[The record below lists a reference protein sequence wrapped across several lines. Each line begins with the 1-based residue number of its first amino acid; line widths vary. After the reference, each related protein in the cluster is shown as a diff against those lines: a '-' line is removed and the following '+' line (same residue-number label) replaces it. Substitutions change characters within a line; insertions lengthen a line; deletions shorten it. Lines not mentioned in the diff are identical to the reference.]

1 MALSLTDKIH
11 VVRDEI
17 PTANLGSTLLNSGR
31 DAVSVQDILNLGVE
45 TGTFTPTI
53 QFLGNVNFSSV
64 TYENQHGWW
73 SKVNNQIT
81 VKYFVEI
88 SAFTISKQT
97 GTTIIPYINMPF
109 IRDTSIP
116 MVHTVGRREGT
127 LVTAFMGGEGVAAYN
142 NSPTGITW
150 EYLPTTGSPPLNTT
164 FTDTKMYT
172 YSTKPFIVSGIVSY
186 ITVN

>member
-17 PTANLGSTLLNSGR
+17 PTANLGSALANSGR
-31 DAVSVQDILNLGVE
+31 DSVSVQDILNLGVE
-45 TGTFTPTI
+45 TGTFTPNI
-53 QFLGNVNFSSV
+53 QFIGTGGFGSV
-64 TYENQHGWW
+64 TYEHQHGWW

-97 GTTIIPYINMPF
+97 GVDIIPYINMPF

-116 MVHTVGRREGT
+116 I
-127 LVTAFMGGEGVAAYN
+127 N
-142 NSPTGITW
+142 
-150 EYLPTTGSPPLNTT
+150 
-164 FTDTKMYT
+164 
-172 YSTKPFIVSGIVSY
+172 
-186 ITVN
+186 